1 MEQTGTGQVQAT
13 TMGTRKIGDIAK
25 RGKKFYLFW
34 RSTGEAAGK
43 VTNPKQKQQKKKKVT
58 YERSLSDND

>member
-43 VTNPKQKQQKKKKVT
+43 FNGYKPKTKATKKKG
-58 YERSLSDND
+58 YL

>member
-43 VTNPKQKQQKKKKVT
+43 VTNPKQKQQKKKG
-58 YERSLSDND
+58 YL